1 MRHLQLN
8 RLDFCAKSCLVGIFF
23 FFPISLAAANI
34 LMALALLC
42 WLINGNFRQRWKS
55 VRHNPMTLPAL
66 LIYGLVLAGSLY
78 SAAPSHDIWQHIG
91 KYSKFLYLLLA
102 ITLLQ
107 EEKWRHRCWTAFAS
121 AMLITLASVYA
132 NIWLDL
138 PWSNTHNDGW
148 GVDHSVFNHHIPQ
161 ELMMSFFAVMSLQ
174 HAVTEKSKLSRLI
187 WGGIA
192 LLTMLSV
199 THLSIG
205 RTGYLA
211 LFSSCLVYCIFYIRN
226 RMRWIIAA
234 GAVLVMALLAFTS
247 PQMQDRIKLGVNEVK
262 NHDKEEI
269 TSLGARVRMWELSLK
284 EIQAHPII
292 GSGTGSYHALAKESF
307 NNDAW
312 CAIVCFHPHNQFL
325 FFGVEYG
332 ALGILA
338 YAFYL
343 YRPTRFGLAQKPP
356 LRPLLL
362 SFLSIL
368 IIDSMTHGPMWL
380 SVENHFF
387 TFIMAL
393 LMATASNR
401 ATESDGTPCTPLG
414 SKSSSSTASTPR

>member
-1 MRHLQLN
+1 MPPLLFN
-8 RLDFCAKSCLVGIFF
+8 RLDFCAKSCLVGVLF

-34 LMALALLC
+34 LMGLALLC
-42 WLINGNFRQRWKS
+42 WLASGNFKFRWQC
-55 VRHNPMTLPAL
+55 VHHNPMTLPSL
-66 LIYGLVLAGSLY
+66 LMFGVVLLGSLY
-78 SAAPSHDIWQHIG
+78 SSAPSHDIWQHIN

-107 EEKWRHRCWTAFAS
+107 EEEWRHRCWTAFTA
-121 AMLITLASVYA
+121 AMLVTLASVYA
-132 NIWLDL
+132 NIWFDL

-161 ELMMSFFAVMSLQ
+161 ELMMSFFVMMSLQ
-174 HAVTEKSKLSRLI
+174 NALAAKRRLHR
-187 WGGIA
+187 WMWSSIA
-192 LLTMLSV
+192 LLAMLNV

-211 LFSSCLVYCIFYIRN
+211 LFCSLLAFGFFHVRSRT
-226 RMRWIIAA
+226 RWFIAT
-234 GAVLVMALLAFTS
+234 GAVLVMALLAVTS
-247 PQMQDRIKLGVNEVK
+247 TQMQERIQLGVNEVR

-269 TSLGARVRMWELSLK
+269 TSLGARVKMWDFSLK
-284 EIQAHPII
+284 QIQAHPFI
-292 GSGTGSYHALAKESF
+292 GGGTGSYHTLANEAFDS
-307 NNDAW
+307 AW
-312 CAIVCFHPHNQFL
+312 CGIVCFHPHNQFL
-325 FFGVEYG
+325 FFGVEHG
-332 ALGILA
+332 LLGIFA

-343 YRPTRFGLAQKPP
+343 YRPARFGLNQKPP

-368 IIDSMTHGPMWL
+368 LVDSMTHGPMWL

-393 LMATASNR
+393 LMATAKI
-401 ATESDGTPCTPLG
+401 DGHG
-414 SKSSSSTASTPR
+414 QAGQREK